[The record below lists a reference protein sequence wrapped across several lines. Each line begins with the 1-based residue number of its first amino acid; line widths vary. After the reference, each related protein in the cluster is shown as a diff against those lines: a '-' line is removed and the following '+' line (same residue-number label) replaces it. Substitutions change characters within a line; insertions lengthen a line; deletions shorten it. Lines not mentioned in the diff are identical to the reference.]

1 VIVPP
6 VAVRVVL
13 LLLTLLEAGCGE
25 DERSDTS
32 GGPSPGT
39 FVGTA
44 TDGSR
49 VRLEVDRV
57 EAFSFV
63 CDGNLVRVTFD
74 PRGRIH
80 PGSDFTVRFAVGG
93 RMLRMRR
100 TFLDDDDVAGAVAD
114 EQHHCDLQFRAR
126 RATEPTATPSPDD
139 TATHAR
145 FTTAA
150 PVCTPSPPAARELV

>member
-1 VIVPP
+1 MIVPT
-6 VAVRVVL
+6 VAGRVVL

-25 DERSDTS
+25 DERADAI
-32 GGPSPGT
+32 GGSSPGT

-49 VRLEVDRV
+49 VRLELDRI

-74 PRGRIH
+74 PRGRIR
-80 PGSDFTVRFAVGG
+80 PGSDFTVRFTVGG

-126 RATEPTATPSPDD
+126 RGAAPTTTPSPDGP
-139 TATHAR
+139 ATPVR

-150 PVCTPSPPAARELV
+150 PVCTPSPPAARELA

>member
-1 VIVPP
+1 VTT

-25 DERSDTS
+25 DERSDAI
-32 GGPSPGT
+32 GGSSSGT

-49 VRLEVDRV
+49 VRLEVDRI

-74 PRGRIH
+74 ARGRIH

-114 EQHHCDLQFRAR
+114 ERHHCDLQFRGR
-126 RATEPTATPSPDD
+126 RGADPTATPSPDD
-139 TATHAR
+139 TATHVR

-150 PVCTPSPPAARELV
+150 PVGTPSPAARERS